1 MIHGAVNARL
11 EAILPLRIRGP
22 GGAEATLD
30 AVIDTGFTASL
41 TLPPTVVA
49 ALGLNRQSGGGAVL
63 ADGSVR
69 QFDVYAAEVIWSGIW
84 RPVLVSGVGN
94 EVLVGMRLLQ
104 GHDLRMAVVHGGLIE
119 IAPLP

>member
-69 QFDVYAAEVIWSGIW
+69 QFDVYAAEVIWGGIW